1 MMSKPYTFGVWIVKP
16 GREDDF
22 VAGWREMAEWTA
34 ANVPGA
40 GIGRLLQDEDQ
51 PTRFISIGPW
61 DDKDAIAVWRS
72 QLGFQERV
80 GRLREML
87 ETFTPANLELRAE
100 VAAAPLSAKRSAW
113 VDHVE
118 ARHGRT

>member
-1 MMSKPYTFGVWIVKP
+1 MMPQPYTFGVWIVKP

-22 VAGWREMAEWTA
+22 VAGWRELAEWTA
-34 ANVPGA
+34 ANAPGA
-40 GIGRLLQDEDQ
+40 GIARLLQDEDQ
-51 PTRFISIGPW
+51 TTRFISIGPW
-61 DDKDAIAVWRS
+61 DDKDAIAAWRS

-80 GRLREML
+80 GKLREML

-100 VAAAPLSAKRSAW
+100 VAAAPLSATRSAW

-118 ARHGRT
+118 RRHGRT

>member
-1 MMSKPYTFGVWIVKP
+1 MPQPYTFGVWIVKP
-16 GREDDF
+16 GREEDF

-34 ANVPGA
+34 ANAPGA

-51 PTRFISIGPW
+51 PSRFISIGPW
-61 DDKDAIAVWRS
+61 DDKEAIAVWRS

-80 GRLREML
+80 GKLRDML

-100 VAAAPLSAKRSAW
+100 VAAAPFSAQPSAW

-118 ARHGRT
+118 RRHGRS

>member
-1 MMSKPYTFGVWIVKP
+1 MPQPYTFGVWIVKP

-61 DDKDAIAVWRS
+61 DDKEAIAIWRS

-80 GRLREML
+80 GKLREML
-87 ETFTPANLELRAE
+87 ETFTPATLELRAE
-100 VAAAPLSAKRSAW
+100 VAAAPLSAKPSLWA
-113 VDHVE
+113 DHVE
-118 ARHGRT
+118 RRHGRT